1 MPKLLYQGHG
11 SYRLTGDDNRII
23 FVDPYKGKGYETPA
37 DIILVTHQH
46 SDHNKVERCAQ

>member
-23 FVDPYKGKGYETPA
+23 FVDPYRGKGYETQA
-37 DIILVTHQH
+37 DIILVTH
-46 SDHNKVERCAQ
+46 R